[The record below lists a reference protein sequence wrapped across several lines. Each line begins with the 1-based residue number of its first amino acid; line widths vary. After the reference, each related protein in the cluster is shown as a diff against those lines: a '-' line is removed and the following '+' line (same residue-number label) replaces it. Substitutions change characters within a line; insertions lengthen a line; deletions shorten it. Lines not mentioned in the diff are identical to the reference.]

1 MRVFVTG
8 GTGFIGRALI
18 QKLIARGD
26 EVRALARSATAAA
39 ELHRMGATFVQ
50 GDLNDHEALRAG
62 MQGCEVVYH
71 VAGWYKLGARDQ
83 GQAERVNVEGTRSVL
98 ETAFALGIPRIV
110 YTSTV
115 AVFGDTHGQL
125 VDESYRM
132 PPGQGFLTEYD
143 RTKWKAHYEAALP
156 LIERGAPVIIVQPG
170 AVVGPGDHSL
180 VSMLMRQY
188 RRGLFPILP
197 GPELTLTIAHV
208 DDVAEGHIL
217 AAEKGRPG
225 ESYILAGPPA
235 SLAEMFEIWS
245 RLTGRRPP
253 LFSIPGR
260 YLTPLAPLMG
270 RLGEVLPLP
279 PIFSRDAVAILEAS
293 YIASAEKARRELGWQ
308 ARPLEESFREALA
321 ALDEEAPVAL
331 LAPEQRRAAGALA
344 LAAAGILLSAWLL
357 GRRRR

>member
-1 MRVFVTG
+1 MQAFVTG

-18 QKLIARGD
+18 QKLIERGYA
-26 EVRALARSATAAA
+26 VRALARSAGSAA

-50 GDLNDHEALRAG
+50 GDLNAPEALRTG
-62 MQGCEVVYH
+62 MQGCEVVFH
-71 VAGWYKLGARDQ
+71 VAGWYRLGGRDQ
-83 GQAERVNVEGTRSVL
+83 EQGERVNVEGTRSVL
-98 ETAFALGIPRIV
+98 ETAHALGIPRIV

-132 PPGQGFLTEYD
+132 PAGQAFLTEYD
-143 RTKWKAHYEAALP
+143 RTKWKAHYEVALP

-180 VSMLMRQY
+180 VSMLMEQF

-208 DDVAEGHIL
+208 DDIAEGHIL

-225 ESYILAGPPA
+225 ESYILAGPPV
-235 SLAEMFEIWS
+235 SLAEMFEHWAEI
-245 RLTGRRPP
+245 TGRSGP

-260 YLTPLAPLMG
+260 YLRPFAPLMG
-270 RLGEVLPLP
+270 RLGEVLPIP
-279 PIFSRDAVAILEAS
+279 PLFSRDAVAILEAS
-293 YIASAEKARRELGWQ
+293 YIASAEKARRELGWR
-308 ARPLEESFREALA
+308 ARPPAESFREALSA
-321 ALDEEAPVAL
+321 MEAGGPPAL
-331 LAPEQRRAAGALA
+331 LTPEQRRAAGGLA
-344 LAAAGILLSAWLL
+344 LAAAGLLLAAWLL